1 MPRDTKPLKGNFHSI
16 GMMEFSS
23 QKDISVAVA
32 ACCMKYSNNCGIISV
47 SVY

>member
-1 MPRDTKPLKGNFHSI
+1 MPRDTNPLKGKFYYI

-32 ACCMKYSNNCGIISV
+32 ACCMKYSNNCGTISV
-47 SVY
+47 YVD